1 MKFDENIWD
10 SVDAQEV
17 EDYRQRNFGKYKGML
32 VYVTRKTRSRF
43 GPKIEVAQ
51 KGEFGI
57 VIGEWVSNMGTQ
69 KIIFVDHM
77 LRERG
82 TTLKMVKFWGHRE
95 QEHAKPW
102 VDTLKCWMDETYVPV
117 LVTRKKKDFK
127 RKGGVFTENDDW
139 VISRDKQSVLV
150 ALLGDARKATWLK
163 RDFVHPGDQESL
175 FQSSLKCCSVRV
187 PLWLATKMGAY

>member
-10 SVDAQEV
+10 SVDAE
-17 EDYRQRNFGKYKGML
+17 ELEAYRQRNFGKYKGML

-43 GPKIEVAQ
+43 GPKIEAAQ

-57 VIGEWVSNMGTQ
+57 VIGEWVSTMGTQ

-102 VDTLKCWMDETYVPV
+102 ADTLTNWMDETYVPV
-117 LVTRKKKDFK
+117 LVTRKKKDLVWEPLELVTVTVELK
-127 RKGGVFTENDDW
+127 SPTAIGVPEITPVVELILKF
-139 VISRDKQSVLV
+139 LV
-150 ALLGDARKATWLK
+150 PRTDPA
-163 RDFVHPGDQESL
+163 E
-175 FQSSLKCCSVRV
+175 
-187 PLWLATKMGAY
+187 

>member
-10 SVDAQEV
+10 SVDAE
-17 EDYRQRNFGKYKGML
+17 ELEEYRQRQFGKYKGML
-32 VYVTRKTRSRF
+32 IYVTRKTRSRF
-43 GPKIEVAQ
+43 GPKIEAAK

-57 VIGEWVSNMGTQ
+57 VIGEWISTMGTQ

-82 TTLKMVKFWGHRE
+82 TTLKMVKFWGHKE
-95 QEHAKPW
+95 QAHAKPW
-102 VDTLKCWMDETYVPV
+102 ADTLLSWMDETYVPV

-127 RKGGVFTENDDW
+127 RRHVREDCPDEW
-139 VISRDKQSVLV
+139 VVSRDGQSVLV
-150 ALLGDARKATWLK
+150 SLLSDARKATWLK
-163 RDFVHPGDQESL
+163 RDFIHPEDHEAV